1 MSGGLKRAEDES
13 GAGTQLGRDALE
25 RYRREISDE
34 LRARGVDTVPE
45 VVDLM
50 VAGREA
56 QRRNRFATPVPIGRR
71 PRVATPPRKSLVH
84 RPPRVPLYI
93 DAVAR
98 DPADISRFDGQRL
111 VYVASK
117 SADAGEH
124 VLHVL
129 TPDYVSFVKGAVG
142 AALQA
147 ASTGIGRGRLGLLE
161 EWNSAQGSVG
171 RHYPTS
177 PADPNEL
184 VPFQSLDDGTVDYFH
199 YTDWN
204 VQMFHHDNY
213 ESDWFWL
220 SAGYEWPDLRQVHR
234 GGWLS
239 GSNWND
245 AINSLGGTNTWVG
258 YFWDINFQGN
268 VLIVPPGYFVPDLG
282 VFGWANAI
290 SSVINTGNDL
300 VRAGGEPAPWLSLSF
315 TGFP

>member
-1 MSGGLKRAEDES
+1 MSGGFKKEEDES
-13 GAGTQLGRDALE
+13 SARTQLGKDELE
-25 RYRREISDE
+25 RYRGDIFDE

-50 VAGREA
+50 IASREA
-56 QRRNRFATPVPIGRR
+56 QRHNRFATPVPIGRR

-93 DAVAR
+93 DATAR

-111 VYVASK
+111 VSVVSK
-117 SADAGEH
+117 SADADEH
-124 VLHVL
+124 VLYVL

-147 ASTGIGRGRLGLLE
+147 ASIETGRGGPGLLE
-161 EWNSAQGSVG
+161 EWNYTQGPVG
-171 RHYPTS
+171 RYP
-177 PADPNEL
+177 PPVPPPDPNKL

-204 VQMFHHDNY
+204 LQMFHHDNY

-234 GGWLS
+234 GGWFS
-239 GSNWND
+239 SSNWND

-258 YFWDINFQGN
+258 YFWDN
-268 VLIVPPGYFVPDLG
+268 
-282 VFGWANAI
+282 
-290 SSVINTGNDL
+290 
-300 VRAGGEPAPWLSLSF
+300 
-315 TGFP
+315 